1 MAAPGLSDE
10 VALRIGLAARE
21 LPGTD
26 NRQVL
31 DILIT
36 IMGKPITVRKL
47 SRLRF
52 NLFKR
57 TLEKH
62 RLPCASGDDIALR
75 KAMAFLKGKGIQC
88 EPSPL
93 PIVIPYREGDIPD
106 SIRIACSSDNGH
118 MIDGQFATCK
128 HYLIY
133 QVAADSFRL
142 IDIRIPDAAPK
153 GLDKPKTLDK
163 HSARASLLEDCHVL
177 CTTEIGGLAAS
188 KVVKAGIHPIKLEQ
202 MVPAVVFIREIQQVL
217 KDSPPP
223 WLAKAMAKANA
234 NLSSSQN
241 TAENTIEKPVKT
253 LERKCNV
260 EYTAD

>member
-31 DILIT
+31 DVLIT

-62 RLPCASGDDIALR
+62 KLPCADGDDTALR
-75 KAMAFLKGKGIQC
+75 KAMSFLKGKGIQC

-93 PIVIPYREGDIPD
+93 PTVIPYRDGDIPD
-106 SIRIACSSDNGH
+106 SIRIACTSNNGH

-133 QVAADSFRL
+133 QVAAESFRL
-142 IDIRIPDAAPK
+142 IDIRILDATPDGSEKPK
-153 GLDKPKTLDK
+153 GLDK
-163 HSARASLLEDCHVL
+163 HSARAFLLEDCHVL

-188 KVVKAGIHPIKLEQ
+188 KVVKAGIHPMKLEQ
-202 MVPAVVFIREIQQVL
+202 TVPAVVFIREIQQVL
-217 KDSPPP
+217 RDSPPP
-223 WLAKAMAKANA
+223 WLAKAMAMAN
-234 NLSSSQN
+234 
-241 TAENTIEKPVKT
+241 PVSDDAKSPMET
-253 LERKCNV
+253 PSRNPREEAQC
-260 EYTAD
+260 